1 MFYFSSMKLL
11 RLLFIIS
18 LLSCSVDTFA
28 QSAGKLFSQGKD
40 AAEAGKT
47 DEAIALFTKAIEL
60 KPTDEDYFIERAK
73 VYEKKKEFAKA
84 IDDYDKSLNINN
96 KDEKIYLKSA
106 DLKIRLERWP
116 QALFDLD
123 RVLEDDKDNIEAYE
137 QKAWCLINTKKFADA
152 LAACETALLKN
163 QYNHRLHYLKGMSKD
178 SLKDYAVA
186 VVEYQRAVTIMRGI
200 KPNDT
205 RPLPMFKTYFT
216 NLAMAQTKTGMYD
229 DAIKNYSTA
238 STLDAGDTIAP
249 QNYRIFY
256 YRSFPYLLKNDF
268 TNSLGDLTKAIVMN
282 EKDPEPICQRALV
295 YQKTSQFQ
303 SAINDFT
310 KYIQLD
316 DKNVEVFSNRAKCY
330 LESGNYKEAISDLA
344 KAVAISNK
352 PEHVKQLA
360 DTKQKLYE
368 ANRENDSP
376 DIKVEYP
383 QIDLNNFINVF
394 DNQIDVVIEGY
405 IKDKSQIE
413 FIKFNGV
420 AAKFKS
426 EDLNPE
432 FKYHVPLKG
441 NVRKIEITVSDIYHN
456 TFTKTIKVG
465 RLINDSKVKVTF
477 AGKILSDDGNKT
489 PFQNR
494 DVYLVNE
501 KGEVF
506 FTSKTDPNGRFRFDN
521 LPYDQGYFL
530 TMDVSDTPLAKKLK
544 FMIADENGNAVL
556 NSASDGEQKFKFQIL
571 PSDYATM
578 SLMTLDDSPLL
589 VDIKGKLIASN
600 ESKTP
605 LANITVT
612 LMNGKG
618 EAVSSKKTDAFG
630 AFLFSKLAPKED
642 YTILTDS
649 ADSKNIAENKILIT
663 DENGKI
669 IKELMR
675 NPAGY
680 FRYTL
685 LPADRTQLV
694 KISAVDPWMK
704 ALKLSKD
711 KPEML
716 IIENIYYPSGSFEIL
731 PEAEAV
737 LSKSIEALKSNPKLV
752 IEVQAHTDAVASDE
766 YNMDLSQK
774 RATTVMDYMIA
785 KGIDKKRL
793 TAKGFGET
801 QLTNKCVNGAECSD
815 AEHKQN
821 RRTVFKIS
829 YVGN

>member
-1 MFYFSSMKLL
+1 MKQVLRFLFSI
-11 RLLFIIS
+11 LFF
-18 LLSCSVDTFA
+18 LGTFHSFS

-47 DEAIALFTKAIEL
+47 DEAIALFTKVLEL
-60 KPTDEDYFIERAK
+60 KPKDDEVMIERAK
-73 VYEKKKEFAKA
+73 SYVNKKEIIKA
-84 IDDYDKSLNINN
+84 IADYDNALNIK
-96 KDEKIYLKSA
+96 KDEKLYFKVAI
-106 DLKIRLERWP
+106 LKISINMWP
-116 QALFDLD
+116 QALFDLE
-123 RVLEDDKDNIEAYE
+123 RVLEEDKGNIEAYE

-152 LAACETALLKN
+152 LATCETALLKN

-186 VVEYQRAVTIMRGI
+186 VTEYQRAVTIMRGI
-200 KPNDT
+200 KPNDSK
-205 RPLPMFKTYFT
+205 PLPIFKPYFS
-216 NLAMAQTKTGMYD
+216 NLAMAQTKATMYD
-229 DAIKNYSTA
+229 DAIKNYTTA
-238 STLDAGDTIAP
+238 STLDEKDSVAP
-249 QNYRIFY
+249 KNYRIFY

-268 TNSLGDLTKAIVMN
+268 TNAIGDLTKAIVMN
-282 EKDPEPICQRALV
+282 EKDVEPIYQRGLV

-310 KYIQLD
+310 KCIQLN
-316 DKNVEVFSNRAKCY
+316 DKNAEVYANRAKCY
-330 LESGNYKEAISDLA
+330 LESNNYKEAISDFA
-344 KAVAISNK
+344 KAVTISNK
-352 PEHVKQLA
+352 PETVKLLA

-368 ANRENDSP
+368 ANRESDNP
-376 DIKVEYP
+376 DIKIEYP
-383 QIDLNNFINVF
+383 QIDMNNFINVF
-394 DNQIDVVIEGY
+394 DNQIDVLIEGY
-405 IKDKSQIE
+405 VKDKSPIE
-413 FIKFNGV
+413 YIKINGII
-420 AAKFKS
+420 AKYKI
-426 EDLNPE
+426 EENNPE
-432 FKYHVPLKG
+432 FKCHVPLKG
-441 NVRKIEITVSDIYHN
+441 NVRKLEITVSDIYHN
-456 TFTKTIKVG
+456 TSTKIIKVG

-477 AGKILSDDGNKT
+477 AGKILSDDGNKA
-489 PFQNR
+489 PLQNR
-494 DVYLVNE
+494 EVYLVNE
-501 KGEVF
+501 KGDVF
-506 FTSKTDPNGRFRFDN
+506 FISKTDSNGRFKFEN

-544 FMIADENGNAVL
+544 FMIADENGNSVL
-556 NSASDGEQKFKFQIL
+556 VSSEDGTQKFKFQIL

-589 VDIKGKLIASN
+589 VDIKGKLISSN

-605 LANITVT
+605 LSNITVT

-618 EAVSSKKTDAFG
+618 EVISSKKTDAFG
-630 AFLFSKLAPKED
+630 AFLFSKLAPRED
-642 YTILTDS
+642 YTIATDS

-685 LPADRTQLV
+685 LPSDKTQLI
-694 KISAVDPWMK
+694 KISAIDPWLK
-704 ALKLSKD
+704 TLKLSKD
-711 KPEML
+711 KSEML

-731 PEAEAV
+731 PEAEVV
-737 LSKSIEALKSNPKLV
+737 LAKAIDALKSNPKLV
-752 IEVQAHTDAVASDE
+752 IEVQSHTDAVASDE

-774 RATTVMDYMIA
+774 RANTVMEYIA
-785 KGIDKKRL
+785 SKGIDKKRL

-801 QLTNKCVNGAECSD
+801 QLTNKCLNGAECSD

-829 YVGN
+829 YIGN